1 MGKLVQALKGLLYE
15 PNGTTVS
22 LGRIAFW
29 ATFILALVLWGAEK
43 SVVFYHFLT
52 LCFLLLYNLGKKAL
66 WAWVE
71 IRKLITGNG
80 NGGGHVGTD
89 S

>member
-1 MGKLVQALKGLLYE
+1 MKKLLQAVRGLLYE
-15 PNGTTVS
+15 PNSDTIS

-29 ATFILALVLWGAEK
+29 AIFILALTMWGMEK
-43 SVVFYHFLT
+43 QVVFYHFLT

-80 NGGGHVGTD
+80 AAHVD
-89 S
+89 NNP

>member
-1 MGKLVQALKGLLYE
+1 MKKILQAFRGLLYE
-15 PNGTTVS
+15 PDSTTIS
-22 LGRIAFW
+22 LGRVAFW
-29 ATFILALVLWGAEK
+29 SIFVLALVMWGMEK

-80 NGGGHVGTD
+80 NGGSHVGNNP
-89 S
+89 